1 MFNVPVRQQY
11 VKQHERRLT
20 QSLVLSVRLYA
31 RMLILWILT
40 LIQQDQDNLLPD
52 YTTNTHT
59 QALTITV
66 THTQLIWKLPDV
78 HPFTVDVLVEVLQ
91 SNETQTLTLSL
102 CVDISLKTSLC
113 VFWELLIC
121 NAKL

>member
-1 MFNVPVRQQY
+1 MIISCQI
-11 VKQHERRLT
+11 T
-20 QSLVLSVRLYA
+20 Q
-31 RMLILWILT
+31 
-40 LIQQDQDNLLPD
+40 P
-52 YTTNTHT
+52 THT
-59 QALTITV
+59 HTHLQSQSQ

-78 HPFTVDVLVEVLQ
+78 HPLTVDVLVEILQ

-102 CVDISLKTSLC
+102 CVPDVSLKMRAFC